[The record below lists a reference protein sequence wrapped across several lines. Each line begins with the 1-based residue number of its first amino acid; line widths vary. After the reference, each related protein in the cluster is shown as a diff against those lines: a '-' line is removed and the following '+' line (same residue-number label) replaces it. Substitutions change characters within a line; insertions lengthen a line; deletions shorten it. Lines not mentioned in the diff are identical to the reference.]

1 MNIVTP
7 TIPDFLATEMAGSG
21 QRARLEAGQFFFHRG
36 SMVDVF
42 AVLETGALRVFATG
56 DNGREI
62 TLYGLAPGECCLV
75 NVLCLMSGMR
85 SPATAVAEEASTAVL
100 FPRDRFLKWVDQRAD
115 VRAFVFGVM
124 NTRVVGMMTLI
135 EEVAFQR
142 LDCRLASCLLQRM
155 DAEGVVAATHEAIA
169 GDLGTARE
177 VVSRLLKSFEREEAV
192 ALTRGAVAV
201 RNPAFLERLASGRA

>member
-7 TIPDFLATEMAGSG
+7 ALPEFLVNEMAASG
-21 QRARLEAGQFFFHRG
+21 QRARLGAGQYFFHRG
-36 SMVDVF
+36 STVDVF
-42 AVLETGALRVFATG
+42 AVLEAGALRVFATG

-62 TLYGLAPGECCLV
+62 TLYGVAPHECCLV
-75 NVLCLMSGMR
+75 NVLCLMSNMR
-85 SPATAVAEEASTAVL
+85 SPATAVAEEDSTAVL
-100 FPRDRFLKWVDQRAD
+100 FPKDRFLKWVDQRAD
-115 VRAFVFGVM
+115 VRSFVFGIM

-142 LDCRLASCLLQRM
+142 LDCRLATCLLQRM
-155 DAEGVVAATHEAIA
+155 DAGGVVAATHEAIA

-201 RNPAFLERLASGRA
+201 RNRAFLERLAGGRS